1 MDEIEKVYLK
11 DNLGIFEKKIW
22 GMPCAYVFYPL
33 DWSRLTKNS
42 GVWIKRKGCNLKI
55 GLTPENEEDT
65 KKLYRALMQN
75 ANRI

>member
-1 MDEIEKVYLK
+1 
-11 DNLGIFEKKIW
+11 
-22 GMPCAYVFYPL
+22 MPCAYVFYPL